1 MNKSKYRLLFAAIMT
16 LCMCWI
22 SLMSGCN
29 SNSNEAEYLR
39 TTTPGERAEP
49 ESVASRR
56 ERTKVVPQI
65 PAKGAR
71 GKQKAG
77 RE

>member
-1 MNKSKYRLLFAAIMT
+1 MNKSNSRLLFAVVMAIGMS
-16 LCMCWI
+16 WI
-22 SLMSGCN
+22 SLFSGCS
-29 SNSNEAEYLR
+29 SNSNEDEYLR

-65 PAKGAR
+65 PAKGVRAKQQA
-71 GKQKAG
+71 GKG
-77 RE
+77 